1 MLSRETFNML
11 DKIFI
16 ASLLSF
22 YKLKKYLIKGKAP
35 YFWDNGDKYEGDY
48 KDNKKHGFGSYFY
61 ANGEKYEGEW
71 FDDLKN
77 GLGKMYF
84 INGDVYRG
92 TFLNDKKHG
101 FGNYICGDEKLRKLI
116 LALNISVN
124 SGSESNLDGA
134 QSYSGDW
141 ENDTRTGYGQLWMLN
156 GNRYKNDLSKNLV
169 FKN

>member
-1 MLSRETFNML
+1 MS
-11 DKIFI
+11 
-16 ASLLSF
+16 
-22 YKLKKYLIKGKAP
+22 
-35 YFWDNGDKYEGDY
+35 
-48 KDNKKHGFGSYFY
+48 
-61 ANGEKYEGEW
+61 
-71 FDDLKN
+71 
-77 GLGKMYF
+77 F

-116 LALNISVN
+116 LALNMPMN

-156 GNRYKNDLSKNLV
+156 GNRYGKGII
-169 FKN
+169 